1 MGPIQYEDRSRILAG
16 PDDLGTISQETAETM
31 VAAVNGSGNDVVTG
45 TSKESESRR
54 SDPSVPEG
62 EGQVTAH
69 FACRYRRDPS
79 THTILAPQ
87 S

>member
-1 MGPIQYEDRSRILAG
+1 MGPIRYEDRSRILTG
-16 PDDLGTISQETAETM
+16 PDDLGTTSEEMAETM
-31 VAAVNGSGNDVVTG
+31 VAAVNGGNNAVTG
-45 TSKESESRR
+45 TSKDSEFWRLDS
-54 SDPSVPEG
+54 SVPEG

-69 FACRYRRDPS
+69 FACRYKRDPS